1 MLESARAFR
10 PLNLTALLIGLLS
23 IDAPRAIERDTFK
36 DIRSRYEGLSFR
48 LRIDLKAAGL
58 AADPNVVSLEGVG
71 HPSERSPIL
80 FTSLETVFVQ
90 RITNVG
96 GTRLGLTVYRNQ
108 EEANRLRASAVPP
121 PTMSNPNYGGTVAA
135 FAQQGSTSVVLE
147 LKAGKKD
154 GPAQMDEIES
164 LLDRVFYMKSEPMR
178 QDLEVFVARHS
189 SWPISRLHATT
200 GLPEED
206 IRTILK
212 SVPGSG
218 AAD

>member
-1 MLESARAFR
+1 MLESARIFR
-10 PLNLTALLIGLLS
+10 PRNLTALLIGLLA
-23 IDAPRAIERDTFK
+23 IDAPRAIDRDTFK
-36 DIRSRYEGLSFR
+36 DIRSQYEGLSFR

-58 AADPNVVSLEGVG
+58 AADPNVVSLDGVG

-80 FTSLETVFVQ
+80 FGSLETVYLQ

-96 GTRLGLTVYRNQ
+96 GKRLGLTVYRSL
-108 EEANRLRASAVPP
+108 EESNRLRASAIPG
-121 PTMSNPNYGGTVAA
+121 PTMSNPNFSGTVAA
-135 FAQQGSTSVVLE
+135 FAQQGSTSVILE

-164 LLDRVFYMKSEPMR
+164 LLDRIFYVKSEPTR
-178 QDLEVFVARHS
+178 EDLEVFVARHN
-189 SWPISRLHATT
+189 SWPISRLHAAT

-212 SVPGSG
+212 SVPGTG
-218 AAD
+218 AGD